1 MHDNKLQS
9 AELAEYAAQLTYE
22 VHRVIRGRERLVDG
36 VLKTALEQ
44 LQTYG
49 VNHSRPLSFIL
60 VLIFR
65 FSRLTETKD
74 IMEEQVNL
82 NRWQRIAKRRTLSDK
97 LSTCKA
103 NLQYSMS
110 TFAVG
115 FLMSYSLT
123 NATRNRKSIGREQ
136 FSFGGTPRN
145 SCQGT
150 TIR

>member
-1 MHDNKLQS
+1 
-9 AELAEYAAQLTYE
+9 
-22 VHRVIRGRERLVDG
+22 VIRGRERLVDG
-36 VLKTALEQ
+36 DLKTALEQ

-49 VNHSRPLSFIL
+49 VNHSRLLSFIL

-82 NRWQRIAKRRTLSDK
+82 NRWQRIAKRRALSDK

-110 TFAVG
+110 TFVVG
-115 FLMSYSLT
+115 F
-123 NATRNRKSIGREQ
+123 
-136 FSFGGTPRN
+136 
-145 SCQGT
+145 
-150 TIR
+150 